1 LPVIEIPKT
10 NVFDKL
16 LEAITNL
23 DGLRTLVCYGGAGS
37 SKSYSIAQ
45 LLIGFMYQCPGIRV
59 AVGRKTFPSH
69 RTSGRFLIFEI
80 LNKLNI
86 YNDAYYS
93 RSDNTYILPNKSNM
107 MFFSLGEGESGVEKI
122 KSADFNIIWLE
133 EATEFD
139 LNDYRQM
146 PLRARSPAVKGLPH
160 NFIILSFNPIDANHW
175 IKTELVD
182 KDPDIIVFHS
192 TYLDNPFLSRDYT
205 SSLEKLKTQDQNYYN
220 IYALGEWGKLENQIF
235 KNYEIIPDSELPIKS
250 DWAKWGYGLDYGH
263 TNPSALVRVIWS
275 GDKLYWQEVIYRT
288 QLTNSNIIELLSHE
302 PRGDIWAD
310 SAEPDRIAET
320 MKAGYNCFPANK
332 RIKTGLDVCKRQTI
346 HIPESC
352 INVIKEIRGYSY
364 KKNKDGVVLDEP
376 IEFNDHAMDAGRY
389 GTLGI
394 TERYGY
400 ATASGSRGL
409 NLTTISARR

>member
-1 LPVIEIPKT
+1 MQIEIQKT

-16 LEAITNL
+16 IQTVKKL
-23 DGLRTLVCYGGAGS
+23 DRLQTIVCSGGAGS

-45 LLIGFMYQCPGIRV
+45 LLVHLLYECPGIRI

-69 RTSGRFLIFEI
+69 RTSGRYLIFEI
-80 LNKLNI
+80 LNKYGL
-86 YNDAYYS
+86 YNDKYYNKA
-93 RSDNTYILPNKSNM
+93 DNTYIIPNKSFM

-122 KSADFNIIWLE
+122 KSADFNVIWLE

-146 PLRARSPAVKGLPH
+146 PLRARSPEVPGLPH

-175 IKTELVD
+175 IKTELID
-182 KDPDIIVFHS
+182 KDPDIVVFHS
-192 TYLDNPFLSRDYT
+192 TYLDNPFLSKDYCKA
-205 SSLEKLKTQDQNYYN
+205 LEKLKSQDENYYR
-220 IYALGEWGKLENQIF
+220 IYALGEWGRLENQIY
-235 KNYEIIPDSELPIKS
+235 KNYKIIPDSELPLKS
-250 DWAKWGYGLDYGH
+250 DWTKWGYGLDYGH
-263 TNPSALVRVIWS
+263 TNPSALIRVIWS

-302 PRGDIWAD
+302 YRGDIWAD
-310 SAEPDRIAET
+310 SAEPDRIMET
-320 MKAGYNCFPANK
+320 MRAGYNCFPANK
-332 RIKTGLDVCKRQTI
+332 HIKTGIDVCKRQTI
-346 HIPESC
+346 YIPESS

-364 KKNKDGVVLDEP
+364 KKDKNGVVIDEP

-389 GTLGI
+389 GTLGL

-400 ATASGSRGL
+400 ATSSGVKGD
-409 NLTTISARR
+409 LTTVSVRR